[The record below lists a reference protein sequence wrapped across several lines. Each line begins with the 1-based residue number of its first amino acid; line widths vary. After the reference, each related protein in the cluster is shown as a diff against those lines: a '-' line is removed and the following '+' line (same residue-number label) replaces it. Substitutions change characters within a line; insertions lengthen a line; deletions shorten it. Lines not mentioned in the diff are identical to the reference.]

1 MKYICYEYYVSKFR
15 GSLVPED
22 EFGYL
27 AEAAEN
33 VIDILVTTPITRVT
47 ENVKRAVAY
56 EIETLFS
63 QGGTDALTGLATI
76 TSGIDEKLGD
86 YSLGTPYVS
95 NDKRIYSIG
104 GVPVAGLTLALLKKE
119 GLMGRCIYA
128 EGEL

>member
-33 VIDILVTTPITRVT
+33 VIDILVTTPITKVT

-56 EIETLFS
+56 ELETLFS

>member
-27 AEAAEN
+27 ADAAEN
-33 VIDILVTTPITRVT
+33 VVDLLVTTPITRVT

>member
-33 VIDILVTTPITRVT
+33 VVDLLVTTPITRVT

-56 EIETLFS
+56 ELETLFS

>member
-27 AEAAEN
+27 AEGAEN
-33 VIDILVTTPITRVT
+33 VVDLLVTTPITRVT

>member
-27 AEAAEN
+27 ADAAEN
-33 VIDILVTTPITRVT
+33 VIDLLVTTPITKVT
-47 ENVKRAVAY
+47 ENVKRAAAY
-56 EIETLFS
+56 QLETLFS

-95 NDKRIYSIG
+95 NEKRIYSIG

>member
-1 MKYICYEYYVSKFR
+1 MKYICYEYYVLKFR

-27 AEAAEN
+27 ADAAEN
-33 VIDILVTTPITRVT
+33 VIDLLVTTPITKVT

-76 TSGIDEKLGD
+76 TSGIDERLGD

-95 NDKRIYSIG
+95 NEKRIYSIG